1 MLTCIYPHDHDGTAV
16 GILFCTS
23 ARIIIIRT
31 NNVPMCVLKFDGV
44 DENPKPPKN
53 VIALSAISPI
63 ISVNRLTLTHNTQR
77 SSLFLG
83 RGCGGVEV
91 AEADVCMYVCTHA
104 HKLINNVHS
113 IMTDV
118 VKSIFFPLHLS
129 NIPHTIHII
138 PTISI
143 YSSFM
148 VFEYMFV

>member
-91 AEADVCMYVCTHA
+91 AEADVCMYVCT
-104 HKLINNVHS
+104 L
-113 IMTDV
+113 
-118 VKSIFFPLHLS
+118 
-129 NIPHTIHII
+129 TILRQ
-138 PTISI
+138 PYGYDISKACCFLKVFARN
-143 YSSFM
+143 SSLLNA
-148 VFEYMFV
+148 